1 MTNHKH
7 TQRSG
12 GTVQT
17 VAAYNAFGQKAEGK
31 TAAEVMKNAGLDYE
45 VQMEPLYTSAGKQVR
60 SQFRRVFRT
69 DNDDTL
75 GVVGKNYKVFSNAEL
90 FEMADT
96 LTKADEI
103 EWDRVAC
110 VGHGERVLA
119 SFLLPDAFTIGKGD
133 EINQMVYL
141 TNSHDGSSGL
151 KVLPT
156 NFRIGCQNQTAAV
169 HSMLKAAGINPR
181 ALTIRHSSMMQQRIQ
196 ALRQILAITD
206 QFNETFAQQAND
218 LLRVNVDFNDR
229 VTYYIETL
237 GLKRDE
243 NITTNPHGLTTR
255 GLNTLDH
262 LLALEEA
269 ETNTTG
275 GMGGTAWG
283 MFNTL
288 TEFIDHGWV
297 HNADGSFNHKR
308 AESALIGVGSRI
320 KGKAWEG
327 ALLMA

>member
-1 MTNHKH
+1 MRNETPR
-7 TQRSG
+7 QGR
-12 GTVQT
+12 TVAT
-17 VAAYNAFGQKAEGK
+17 VAAYSAFGKKAEGS
-31 TAAEVMKNAGLDYE
+31 TAAEVMKNAGLDYD
-45 VQMEPLYTSAGKQVR
+45 VKTEPLYTSSGKKVR
-60 SQFRRVFRT
+60 SQFRRVYRT

-75 GVVGKNYKVFSNAEL
+75 GVVGKNYKVLTNE
-90 FEMADT
+90 EMFGVADT
-96 LTKADEI
+96 LVGDGLI

-110 VGHGERVLA
+110 LGHGERVLA

-133 EINQMVYL
+133 EIQQMVYL
-141 TNSHDGSSGL
+141 TNAHDGSAGF

-156 NFRIGCQNQTAAV
+156 NFRIGCSNQTAAI
-169 HSMLKAAGINPR
+169 HAMLKAAGINPR
-181 ALTIRHSSMMQQRIQ
+181 LLTVRHTGKMQERIED
-196 ALRQILAITD
+196 LRRVLHITD
-206 QFNETFAQQAND
+206 HFNEVFARQAND
-218 LLRVNVDFNDR
+218 LLKVEVSAADR
-229 VTYYIETL
+229 VTYYIDTL
-237 GLKRDE
+237 GLTTDE
-243 NITTNPHGLTTR
+243 NITTNAYGLSTR
-255 GLNTLDH
+255 GLNTLEAI
-262 LLALEEA
+262 LALEDK